1 MKNVIKPTTKWDDW
15 RTEIEVAQ
23 KCTIEKMA
31 GVYMVPELTA
41 PQRAPALMTM
51 RSTQVVGVTNC
62 FIKTVRKSEYLHD

>member
-41 PQRAPALMTM
+41 PATRPGADDHAQYPSRRGNVLFYKDGKKERVPT
-51 RSTQVVGVTNC
+51 
-62 FIKTVRKSEYLHD
+62 